1 MREKSLAPS
10 ESALLGKIGEGA
22 LLWAT
27 RAEKM
32 PLSLS
37 QFAFQIEDKVVK

>member
-1 MREKSLAPS
+1 MREKSLASS
-10 ESALLGKIGEGA
+10 ESALLGEIGEGA

-32 PLSLS
+32 SLSLS
-37 QFAFQIEDKVVK
+37 QFAFQIEAKVVE